1 MMIFYIAI
9 FAIDAFHIFLLM
21 RFCRN
26 CIGAYRINK
35 KIASIVFV
43 AYWIISC
50 YIRLLPFSKRFSA
63 ANFTLFVIEIVF
75 LLAISFFY
83 RGKILSRF
91 AVAFILPL
99 LYWGVEGVSSKA
111 LFNAFFVSN
120 EQCLLCT
127 GIAIAL
133 FLFLELVLE
142 KVKKSKSEQ
151 EREFL
156 EQEVRMYEK
165 QFDVIRQSQKNIHSL
180 KHDMKHHVKMLS
192 DLVSSDDKNAAL
204 AYLSD
209 MVSFMEN
216 GEEYVSSGNER
227 IDSILN
233 YMISKAMSAKVNTN
247 WKIQIPEHLDISTFD
262 INVIL
267 SNLLE
272 NALNALAKVSDP
284 SLHILMKYDRG
295 VLCIDIQ
302 NNCIEQEQ
310 AASRPNQ
317 LLEPIGE
324 HGYGLKNVR
333 RIVEKYHG
341 SLITDSTNGIFSASV
356 LLFMTDVIQV

>member
-1 MMIFYIAI
+1 MALFYTAI

-26 CIGAYRINK
+26 CIGEYRINK

-43 AYWIISC
+43 GFWIISC
-50 YIRLLPFSKRFSA
+50 YIRLIPFSKRFSA
-63 ANFTLFVIEIVF
+63 VNLTLFVIEIVF
-75 LLAISFFY
+75 LLAASFFY
-83 RGKILSRF
+83 KGKNLSRF

-99 LYWGVEGVSSKA
+99 LYWGVGGISSKA

-120 EQCLLCT
+120 EQCLLST
-127 GIAIAL
+127 GIAITL
-133 FLFLELVLE
+133 FLLLEIVLE

-151 EREFL
+151 ERESL
-156 EQEVRMYEK
+156 EQEIRMYEK
-165 QFDVIRQSQKNIHSL
+165 QFEIIRQSQKNIRSL

-192 DLVSSDDKNAAL
+192 DLVASNDNNAAL
-204 AYLSD
+204 LYLTN

-216 GEEYVSSGNER
+216 EKEYVNSGNER

-233 YMISKAMSAKVNTN
+233 YMIGKSMAAKVNTS
-247 WKIQIPEHLDISTFD
+247 WKIQIPEHLDISIFD

-284 SLHILMKYDRG
+284 FLDILMKYDRG
-295 VLCIDIQ
+295 ILCIDIQ
-302 NNCIEQEQ
+302 NNCTGQVITESK
-310 AASRPNQ
+310 AN
-317 LLEPIGE
+317 LLFEPIGD
-324 HGYGLKNVR
+324 HGYGLRNVR

-341 SLITDSTNGIFSASV
+341 ELITDNINGIFSARV
-356 LLFMTDVIQV
+356 LLFLNDTIQ

>member
-1 MMIFYIAI
+1 M
-9 FAIDAFHIFLLM
+9 
-21 RFCRN
+21 
-26 CIGAYRINK
+26 
-35 KIASIVFV
+35 S
-43 AYWIISC
+43 
-50 YIRLLPFSKRFSA
+50 
-63 ANFTLFVIEIVF
+63 LFVIEIVF
-75 LLAISFFY
+75 LLAVSFFY
-83 RGKILSRF
+83 QGKILSRF
-91 AVAFILPL
+91 AVAFILPI
-99 LYWGVEGVSSKA
+99 LYWGVEGVTSKA

-120 EQCLLCT
+120 EECLLST
-127 GIAIAL
+127 GIAIVL

-180 KHDMKHHVKMLS
+180 KHDIKHHVKMLS

-204 AYLSD
+204 TYLSD
-209 MVSFMEN
+209 MVSFMDN
-216 GEEYVSSGNER
+216 KEEYVSSGNER

-233 YMISKAMSAKVNTN
+233 YMISKAMSAKVNTS

-302 NNCIEQEQ
+302 NNCIEHELT
-310 AASRPNQ
+310 ASRSNL
-317 LLEPIGE
+317 LLEPISE

-341 SLITDSTNGIFSASV
+341 SLVTDNTNGIFSASV
-356 LLFMTDVIQV
+356 LLFMTNVIQV

>member
-1 MMIFYIAI
+1 MTILYIAI

-35 KIASIVFV
+35 KVASIVFV
-43 AYWIISC
+43 AFWIISC
-50 YIRLLPFSKRFSA
+50 YIRLIPASKRFSA
-63 ANFTLFVIEIVF
+63 ANTTLFVIEIVF
-75 LLAISFFY
+75 LLGVSFFY
-83 RGKILSRF
+83 QGKILSRF

-99 LYWGVEGVSSKA
+99 LYWGVERVSSVA
-111 LFNAFFVSN
+111 LFHDYFVMN
-120 EQCLLCT
+120 EQCLIST

-133 FLFLELVLE
+133 FLLLELAIE

-192 DLVSSDDKNAAL
+192 DLVSSDDKEAAL

-209 MVSFMEN
+209 MASFMEN
-216 GEEYVSSGNER
+216 REEYVSSGNER

-233 YMISKAMSAKVNTN
+233 YMIGKAMSAKVSTS

-302 NNCIEQEQ
+302 NNCTEQEV
-310 AASRPNQ
+310 AASSSDL
-317 LLEPIGE
+317 LLEPISE

-341 SLITDSTNGIFSASV
+341 SLITDNTDGIFSASV
-356 LLFMTDVIQV
+356 LLFMTDLIQG